1 MLTKGSLVAAI
12 LNSEIK
18 SRIHPPTWKGI
29 PRRVHATVTNP
40 AWITIIA
47 NSDVECILR
56 AKTLQLYLTGIGW
69 WKDPRMNAKKLSPK
83 SMLDEISW
91 QIATAVQK
99 LWNLQKRDAGSGLS
113 RLPLT
118 RNEKWRRY
126 ADWRPNLYH
135 QIKWV
140 SSLVAV
146 PNGLPLPPALK
157 WILKLKTA
165 VEVDRASRRE
175 NRNPNEQQKTT
186 SSGRSFTSVVHTH
199 THTPFT
205 VRWDPRHRSWS
216 YGSGTERG
224 LGTSAR
230 TFQPLLLQPSYLGSE
245 VFHQSISS

>member
-1 MLTKGSLVAAI
+1 MWNASYVQKHSNYYIWQELVG
-12 LNSEIK
+12 EK
-18 SRIHPPTWKGI
+18 TREWM
-29 PRRVHATVTNP
+29 RR
-40 AWITIIA
+40 
-47 NSDVECILR
+47 
-56 AKTLQLYLTGIGW
+56 
-69 WKDPRMNAKKLSPK
+69 KLSPK

-199 THTPFT
+199 TRTLLSPSGEIHDIVREAMEVERKEAWERQPEPFNPCCCSQAT
-205 VRWDPRHRSWS
+205 WVPKFSTKVSLHR
-216 YGSGTERG
+216 R
-224 LGTSAR
+224 
-230 TFQPLLLQPSYLGSE
+230 
-245 VFHQSISS
+245 VFHRFSFTCSLVVRLDQAGFVS